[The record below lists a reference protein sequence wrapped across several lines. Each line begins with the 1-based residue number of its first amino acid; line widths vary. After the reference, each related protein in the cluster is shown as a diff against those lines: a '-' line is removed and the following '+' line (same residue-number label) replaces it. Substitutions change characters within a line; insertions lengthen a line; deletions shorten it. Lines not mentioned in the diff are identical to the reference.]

1 MSIDKKIGYILS
13 VENKKCN
20 STYRGCLINELIALD
35 NMPGWVTCNE
45 CEQTGLSHNNFDD
58 CVGYGC
64 VRTDFTVMVND
75 IERFTTM
82 FKNILK

>member
-1 MSIDKKIGYILS
+1 MSVDKKIGYILS
-13 VENKKCN
+13 DEKRYG
-20 STYRGCLINELIALD
+20 TYRGCLINKLITLD

-45 CEQTGLSHNNFDD
+45 CEQTGLSCDNFDD
-58 CVGYGC
+58 YAGYGC

>member
-1 MSIDKKIGYILS
+1 MSVDKKIGYILS
-13 VENKKCN
+13 DEKRYG
-20 STYRGCLINELIALD
+20 TYRGCLINKLITLD

-45 CEQTGLSHNNFDD
+45 CEQIGLSYDNFDD

-64 VRTDFTVMVND
+64 VRIDFTVMVND
-75 IERFTTM
+75 IERFTTV

>member
-1 MSIDKKIGYILS
+1 MSVDKNIGYILS
-13 VENKKCN
+13 DEKRYG
-20 STYRGCLINELIALD
+20 TYRGCLINKLITLD

-45 CEQTGLSHNNFDD
+45 CEQTGLPYDNFDD

-75 IERFTTM
+75 IKRFTTI

>member
-1 MSIDKKIGYILS
+1 MSVDKKIVYFLLD
-13 VENKKCN
+13 EKCYG
-20 STYRGCLINELIALD
+20 TYRGCLINKLITLD
-35 NMPGWVTCNE
+35 NMLGWVTCNE
-45 CEQTGLSHNNFDD
+45 CEPTGLSYDNFDD

-75 IERFTTM
+75 IERITTV